1 MARKPINSSHAP
13 IRAKRQPI
21 AAQPRIRAPSSWR
34 FVTARLLRTRDADKR
49 TRAPR
54 REVPEIRLS
63 GAWLERV
70 GFPKGTRYL
79 ISVELPFQT
88 IILQASHDKPSAR
101 RRR

>member
-13 IRAKRQPI
+13 LRAKRPPI
-21 AAQPRIRAPSSWR
+21 APQPRIRMPSSWR
-34 FVTARLLRTRDADKR
+34 FVTARLLRPRDGDKR
-49 TRAPR
+49 PRAAR

-79 ISVELPFQT
+79 IMADRPFQT
-88 IILQASHDKPSAR
+88 IILQAAQEKKESR